1 MAHAC
6 NAITWET
13 GVGELSQVG
22 GHSLVH
28 SEFLDLGC
36 PSKQNKVKHL

>member
-1 MAHAC
+1 MAQAC
-6 NAITWET
+6 SPITWET

-36 PSKQNKVKHL
+36 TVRP